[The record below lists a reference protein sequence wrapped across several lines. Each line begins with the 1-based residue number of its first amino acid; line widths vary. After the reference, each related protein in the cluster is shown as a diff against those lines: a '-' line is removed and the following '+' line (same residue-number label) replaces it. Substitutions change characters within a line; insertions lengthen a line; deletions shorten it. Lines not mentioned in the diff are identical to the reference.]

1 MEGDVITKVKAIPVL
16 EMRGIVK
23 KFPGVVA
30 LSGINLEVMA
40 GQVHALVGE
49 NGAGKSTLM
58 KILAGAYQKDEG
70 EILING
76 KNVEITTPDQAIKL
90 GIGIIY
96 QDLNLVGALSVA
108 ENIFLGQ
115 FPLYNRTKR
124 IHWRRLFEKA
134 EQQLKELDVPID
146 PQRTLS
152 ELTVGARQMVAIA
165 KALSYHPKILVMDE
179 PTSALSEMEIK
190 TLFTVVRRLQAK
202 NVGIVFISHHLEEI
216 FELASRATVLRDG
229 QYVGTINVADVNR
242 DDLIQMM
249 VGRKVETLY
258 PKENVPVGEAVLKV
272 DGVCWG
278 KKLKD
283 ISFVVKQGE
292 IVGLTGLVGAGR
304 TELAQVIFGDKCPDK
319 GNICLCQKNAD
330 FRLPKQA
337 VSAGIALIPED
348 RSEQGL
354 HVGMTVRENT
364 TMANLDK
371 FVKWGRINRKKEIQ
385 ATHESIKALK
395 IKTSGSEQAV
405 ANLSGGNQQKVALAK
420 WMQGKPKLIIFDE
433 PTRGIDVGA
442 KAEIYKLMGEL
453 AKSGAAVLMI
463 SSELPE
469 VMAMS
474 DRILV
479 MCEGRIQQEF
489 THEEATA
496 EKIMNAATGG
506 K

>member
-1 MEGDVITKVKAIPVL
+1 VKAIPVL
-16 EMRGIVK
+16 EMRGILK

-30 LSGINLEVMA
+30 LSGINLEIMA

-70 EILING
+70 EILIDG
-76 KNVEITTPDQAIKL
+76 KTVEITTPEQAIKL

-115 FPLYNRTKR
+115 FPLYERTKR
-124 IHWRRLFEKA
+124 IHWNRLFEQA
-134 EQQLKELDVPID
+134 GEYLKELDVKID
-146 PQRTLS
+146 PRCIVS
-152 ELTVGARQMVAIA
+152 DLTVGARQMVAIA
-165 KALSYHPKILVMDE
+165 KALSHHPKILVMDE

-190 TLFTVVRRLQAK
+190 ALFEVVRRLQAK
-202 NVGIVFISHHLEEI
+202 NVGIIFISHHLEEI

-229 QYVGTINVADVNR
+229 QYVGTVNVADVNR

-249 VGRKVETLY
+249 VGRKVEALY
-258 PKENVPVGEAVLKV
+258 PKEEIPAGEVILEV
-272 DGVCWG
+272 NGVSWG

-283 ISFVVKQGE
+283 ISFVVRQGE

-304 TELAQVIFGDKCPDK
+304 TELAQVIFGDKFPDQ
-319 GNICLCQKNAD
+319 GHVLLCRKNVH
-330 FRLPKQA
+330 FKLPKQA
-337 VSAGIALIPED
+337 VAAGIALIPED

-354 HVGMTVRENT
+354 HIGMTVRENI
-364 TMANLDK
+364 TMANLGK
-371 FVKWGRINRKKEIQ
+371 FVKRGRINRKKEME
-385 ATHESIKALK
+385 ATADSVKALN
-395 IKTSGSEQAV
+395 IKTSGPEQAV
-405 ANLSGGNQQKVALAK
+405 ANLSGGNQQKVALGK
-420 WMQGKPKLIIFDE
+420 WMQGKPKLVIFDE

-453 AKSGAAVLMI
+453 AKSGAAIVMI

-489 THEEATA
+489 THQEATA